1 MAGMIKTKKL
11 VQNSNEFG
19 SLKNQPASNE
29 PAIILVSGLP
39 RSGTSMMMQML
50 EAGGI
55 ELIVDYIR
63 KADEDNPRGYYEF
76 EKIKQLEKDS
86 FWMENA
92 CGKAIK
98 IISMLLYQLPMNK
111 KYKII
116 FMTRKMDEVLASQ
129 NKMLKRRG
137 QPADSVDDQ
146 VMAEKF
152 NKHLRKIFKWLNKQ
166 NNMDTIFINY
176 NDVISSPMEQ
186 SIKINRFL
194 GDRLKIDKM
203 FNVVDNFLYRQ
214 RK

>member
-1 MAGMIKTKKL
+1 MKTTKKS
-11 VQNSNEFG
+11 VQNGDEHNSNK
-19 SLKNQPASNE
+19 SLSALNKLD
-29 PAIILVSGLP
+29 IILVSGLP

-55 ELIVDYIR
+55 ELIVDHIR
-63 KADEDNPRGYYEF
+63 KADEDNPKGYYEF
-76 EKIKQLEKDS
+76 EKTKQLDNDS
-86 FWMENA
+86 SWIENA
-92 CGKAIK
+92 CGKAVK
-98 IISMLLYQLPMNK
+98 VISMLLYQLPMNK

-116 FMTRKMDEVLASQ
+116 FMTRKMDEVLTSQ

-137 QPADSVDDQ
+137 QLADSVDDQ

-152 NKHLRKIFKWLNKQ
+152 DKHLKKISNWLNKQ
-166 NNMDTIFINY
+166 KNMETIFISY

-186 SIKINRFL
+186 SKKISRFL
-194 GDRLKIDKM
+194 DDRLKIDKM

>member
-1 MAGMIKTKKL
+1 MKKTKKFI
-11 VQNSNEFG
+11 QNSNEYS

-55 ELIVDYIR
+55 ELIVDHIR
-63 KADEDNPRGYYEF
+63 KADEDNPKGYYEL
-76 EKIKQLEKDS
+76 ERIKRLDKDS
-86 FWMENA
+86 SCLDNA
-92 CGKAIK
+92 YGKAVK
-98 IISMLLYQLPMNK
+98 VISMLLYQLPVNK

-137 QPADSVDDQ
+137 QPQGSVDDH

-152 NKHLRKIFKWLNKQ
+152 NEHLRKISKWLNKQ
-166 NNMDTIFINY
+166 KNMETFFINY
-176 NDVISSPMEQ
+176 NDVITSPLEQ
-186 SIKINRFL
+186 SKNINRFL
-194 GDRLKIDKM
+194 GNMLKINKM
-203 FNVVDNFLYRQ
+203 VNVVDHFLYRQ